1 MLDAKASFRLACC
14 LAVFIGGVHPYSME
28 NPCKY
33 HNDARCTEACKQ
45 FRNLPHGYC
54 RGDHCECSINARA
67 VVESAPDPCQLQD
80 IGACVVSCTGLSFDM
95 GHCVEQ
101 ICHCLN
107 MNGVQPGTRLS
118 DAKAAASKQN
128 AMSAVVQPE
137 RRVAVDGR
145 GFRKQQ
151 PHRKRVIGSS
161 QETYVPLLDL
171 LSVPKV
177 LYDMDPCWKGT
188 PEQCRTDCGKL
199 HYDRASCVQNV
210 CRCSKTTTRG

>member
-14 LAVFIGGVHPYSME
+14 LAVE

-33 HNDARCTEACKQ
+33 HSDARCTEACKQ

-128 AMSAVVQPE
+128 AMSAAVQPE

-171 LSVPKV
+171 FC
-177 LYDMDPCWKGT
+177 MTWTRAGKGR